1 MSLLNDL
8 FTLHLPFFIGIL
20 FLYRI
25 IWPKKSLKTLPPSPP
40 KLPLI
45 GNLHQIGSFPQRSL
59 KSLAEKYGPI
69 MLLHFGP
76 KPAVII
82 SSAEAAKEVMKTHD
96 VSFADRPRTYAA
108 GKIFYQFKD
117 LSFSPYGEYWRQ
129 ARGVCVLQLLSTKRV
144 QSFKGI
150 REEEVKS
157 MVEKVRKCCDL
168 STAVNADELFGTL
181 TNDIIGRAAFGI
193 KFSTEEGGS
202 KLRKLLKNIP
212 PLLSAFNIGDH
223 IPWLS
228 WVNYIN
234 GFEAKLSKVAKD
246 CDDYLENLVDQT
258 RKKVESGDDEG
269 ELCQQNIASVLLQIQ
284 KENTTGFLSDKDFVK
299 AIILDI
305 IAGGTDTTYLLLYLI
320 MAELLRNKDVMTKLQ
335 KEVREVL
342 GKNSDVITDEDLQKM
357 QYLNAVIK
365 ETLRFH
371 PPVPL
376 LVPREAREDVN
387 LMGYHVKKGTQVIIN
402 AWGIGRDS
410 CLWEEAEVFKPER
423 FLNTS
428 LDFKGHN
435 FQYIPFGSGRRSCPG
450 VNFAIPIAEL
460 ALANLIHKFNFSLPD
475 GVTAEDLDPTDVVGF
490 ISQKETPL
498 SFIATGEKVI
508 INAWGIGRD
517 KSLWEKADKFKP
529 ERFLNTSFDFKGL
542 NFQYIPFGSSRRL
555 CNFDSRTCIG
565 KFDAQ
570 IQLLIA

>member
-1 MSLLNDL
+1 MSLLKDL
-8 FTLHLPFFIGIL
+8 FTLYLPFFICIL

-40 KLPLI
+40 KFPII

-82 SSAEAAKEVMKTHD
+82 SSPEAAKEVMKTHD

-129 ARGVCVLQLLSTKRV
+129 ARGICVLQLLSTKRV
-144 QSFKGI
+144 QTFKGI

-157 MVEKVRKCCDL
+157 MVERVRKCCDL
-168 STAVNADELFGTL
+168 GSVVNADELFATL
-181 TNDIIGRAAFGI
+181 TNDVIGRAAFGI
-193 KFSTEEGGS
+193 KFSTEEGGK
-202 KLRKLLKNIP
+202 KLRKLLKDIP

-234 GFEAKLSKVAKD
+234 GFDAKLSKVAKD

-258 RKKVESGDDEG
+258 RKRLEKGGYEGDYIE
-269 ELCQQNIASVLLQIQ
+269 NFASVLLGVQ
-284 KENTTGFLSDKDFVK
+284 KENTTGFLSHKDFVK
-299 AIILDI
+299 AIILDMVS
-305 IAGGTDTTYLLLYLI
+305 GGTDTTYLLLYSM
-320 MAELLRNKDVMTKLQ
+320 MAELLRNKNVMTKLQ
-335 KEVREVL
+335 KEVREVIGRKL
-342 GKNSDVITDEDLQKM
+342 DITDEDLQKM
-357 QYLNAVIK
+357 QYLQAVIK

-376 LVPREAREDVN
+376 LILREAREDVN

-498 SFIATGEKVI
+498 SFIATV
-508 INAWGIGRD
+508 A
-517 KSLWEKADKFKP
+517 
-529 ERFLNTSFDFKGL
+529 
-542 NFQYIPFGSSRRL
+542 
-555 CNFDSRTCIG
+555 
-565 KFDAQ
+565 
-570 IQLLIA
+570 